1 MQFLE
6 QKEHYSIRTVPG
18 THASIVRREEY
29 HRNRTDRTHRRYSL
43 QAEQCVHHRITVTLD
58 SRLELKVQAARLWK
72 DLIRKSRSSING
84 SNLCHHRYHR
94 RRLSPLFGDLGWI

>member
-1 MQFLE
+1 MHLSYE
-6 QKEHYSIRTVPG
+6 EKSITETEP
-18 THASIVRREEY
+18 TEP
-29 HRNRTDRTHRRYSL
+29 TDATAYRPNSVCIIAL
-43 QAEQCVHHRITVTLD
+43 LLLLILC
-58 SRLELKVQAARLWK
+58 LELKVQAARLWK